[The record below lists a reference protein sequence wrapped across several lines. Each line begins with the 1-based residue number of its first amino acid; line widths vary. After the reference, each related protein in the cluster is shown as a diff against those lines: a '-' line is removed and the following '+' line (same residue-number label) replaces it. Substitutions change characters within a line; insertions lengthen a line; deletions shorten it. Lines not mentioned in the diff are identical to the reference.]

1 MPPEPSER
9 IVLRPCSV
17 HWQKSL
23 EELVVK
29 RQIEIGALE
38 VFLRYY
44 EDISILLKTK
54 RIAITGAPAIGKTT
68 LSAAL
73 EALGYPVFHEQA
85 REIIQQSLDNG
96 TDVLPWKDLN
106 AFTEVVWQLRNQQY
120 SSAVLGKINFYDR
133 TNLDAYA
140 YLIKGETQLT
150 EQWSKELEEMHFDA
164 VFFLPVWHEIHS
176 LDKQRMETLEDC
188 IEVDGFL
195 KLAYREKGYNLI
207 EVPRVSVEER
217 VAFIEAHL

>member
-1 MPPEPSER
+1 LASR
-9 IVLRPCSV
+9 
-17 HWQKSL
+17 QK
-23 EELVVK
+23 
-29 RQIEIGALE
+29 EIDALE
-38 VFLRYY
+38 VFLRFY
-44 EDISILLKTK
+44 EDISIQLKTK
-54 RIAITGAPAIGKTT
+54 RIAITGAPATGKTT
-68 LSAAL
+68 LSASL

-96 TDVLPWKDLN
+96 TDILPWKDLN

-120 SSAVLGKINFYDR
+120 SSAELGKINFYDR

-150 EQWSKELEEMHFDA
+150 EQWSKDLDQMHFDA
-164 VFFLPVWHEIHS
+164 VFFLPVWPEIHS

-188 IEVDGFL
+188 IEVDGYL
-195 KLAYREKGYNLI
+195 KRAYREKGYNLI
-207 EVPRVSVEER
+207 EVPLVSVEER

>member
-17 HWQKSL
+17 QWQKSL

-54 RIAITGAPAIGKTT
+54 RIAITGAPATGKTT

-73 EALGYPVFHEQA
+73 ESLGYPVFHEQA
-85 REIIQQSLDNG
+85 REIIQQ
-96 TDVLPWKDLN
+96 WWRKD
-106 AFTEVVWQLRNQQY
+106 A
-120 SSAVLGKINFYDR
+120 
-133 TNLDAYA
+133 
-140 YLIKGETQLT
+140 
-150 EQWSKELEEMHFDA
+150 SKEGCVLSPACPGGIGGRAGH
-164 VFFLPVWHEIHS
+164 
-176 LDKQRMETLEDC
+176 
-188 IEVDGFL
+188 G
-195 KLAYREKGYNLI
+195 
-207 EVPRVSVEER
+207 
-217 VAFIEAHL
+217 

>member
-1 MPPEPSER
+1 LASR
-9 IVLRPCSV
+9 
-17 HWQKSL
+17 QK
-23 EELVVK
+23 
-29 RQIEIGALE
+29 EIDALE
-38 VFLRYY
+38 VFLRFY
-44 EDISILLKTK
+44 EDISIQLKTK
-54 RIAITGAPAIGKTT
+54 RIAITGAPATGKTT
-68 LSAAL
+68 LSASL

-96 TDVLPWKDLN
+96 TDILPWKDLN

-120 SSAVLGKINFYDR
+120 SNAELGKINFYDR

-150 EQWSKELEEMHFDA
+150 EQWSKDLDQMHFDA
-164 VFFLPVWHEIHS
+164 VFFLPVWPKIHS

-188 IEVDGFL
+188 IEVDGYL
-195 KLAYREKGYNLI
+195 KRAYREKGYNLI
-207 EVPRVSVEER
+207 EVPLVSVEER

>member
-1 MPPEPSER
+1 MEKLSR
-9 IVLRPCSV
+9 I
-17 HWQKSL
+17 
-23 EELVVK
+23 
-29 RQIEIGALE
+29 IGN
-38 VFLRYY
+38 
-44 EDISILLKTK
+44 KTK
-54 RIAITGAPAIGKTT
+54 RNRRIRSIFEVLRRYLNPIENEENCNNGCARYRKTT

-73 EALGYPVFHEQA
+73 ESLGYPVFHEQA
-85 REIIQQSLDNG
+85 REIIQQSLDDG
-96 TDVLPWKDLN
+96 TDILPWKDLN
-106 AFTEVVWQLRNQQY
+106 AFTDVVWQLRNEQY
-120 SSAVLGKINFYDR
+120 SNAVLGKINFYDR

-150 EQWSKELEEMHFDA
+150 EQWSKELQQMHFDA

>member
-1 MPPEPSER
+1 MASR
-9 IVLRPCSV
+9 
-17 HWQKSL
+17 QK
-23 EELVVK
+23 
-29 RQIEIGALE
+29 EIDALE
-38 VFLRYY
+38 VFLRFY
-44 EDISILLKTK
+44 EDISIQLKTK
-54 RIAITGAPAIGKTT
+54 RIAITGAPATGKTT
-68 LSAAL
+68 LSASL

-96 TDVLPWKDLN
+96 TDILPWKDLN

-120 SSAVLGKINFYDR
+120 SSAELGKINFYDR

-150 EQWSKELEEMHFDA
+150 EQWSKDLDQMHFDA
-164 VFFLPVWHEIHS
+164 VFFLPVWPEIHS

-188 IEVDGFL
+188 IEVDGYL
-195 KLAYREKGYNLI
+195 KRAYREKGYNLI
-207 EVPRVSVEER
+207 EVPLVSVEER

>member
-1 MPPEPSER
+1 VATRRKEF
-9 IVLRPCSV
+9 
-17 HWQKSL
+17 
-23 EELVVK
+23 
-29 RQIEIGALE
+29 GALE
-38 VFLRYY
+38 VFLRFY

-54 RIAITGAPAIGKTT
+54 RIAITGAPATGKTT

-73 EALGYPVFHEQA
+73 ESLGYPVFHEQA
-85 REIIQQSLDNG
+85 REIIQQSLDQG
-96 TDVLPWKDLN
+96 TDILPWKDLN

-120 SSAVLGKINFYDR
+120 SNAVLGKINFYDR

-150 EQWSKELEEMHFDA
+150 KKWSEELEQTHFDA
-164 VFFLPVWHEIHS
+164 VFFLPVWPEIHS

-188 IEVDGFL
+188 IEVDGYL
-195 KLAYREKGYNLI
+195 KQAYREKGYDLI
-207 EVPRVSVEER
+207 EVPMLSVEER

>member
-1 MPPEPSER
+1 MATRRKEF
-9 IVLRPCSV
+9 
-17 HWQKSL
+17 
-23 EELVVK
+23 
-29 RQIEIGALE
+29 GALE
-38 VFLRYY
+38 VFLRFY

-54 RIAITGAPAIGKTT
+54 RIAITGAPATGKTT
-68 LSAAL
+68 LSASL

-150 EQWSKELEEMHFDA
+150 EQWSEELELMHFDA
-164 VFFLPVWHEIHS
+164 VFFLPVWPEIHS

-188 IEVDGFL
+188 IEVEGYL
-195 KLAYREKGYNLI
+195 KRAYREKGYHLI
-207 EVPRVSVEER
+207 EVPMVSVEER
-217 VAFIEAHL
+217 VAFIEAHI

>member
-1 MPPEPSER
+1 VATRRKEF
-9 IVLRPCSV
+9 
-17 HWQKSL
+17 
-23 EELVVK
+23 
-29 RQIEIGALE
+29 GALE
-38 VFLRYY
+38 VFLRFY

-54 RIAITGAPAIGKTT
+54 RIAITGAPATGKTT

-73 EALGYPVFHEQA
+73 ESLGYPVFHEQA
-85 REIIQQSLDNG
+85 REIIQQSLDEG
-96 TDVLPWKDLN
+96 TDILPWKDLI

-120 SSAVLGKINFYDR
+120 SNAVLGKINFYDR

-150 EQWSKELEEMHFDA
+150 KKWSEELEQTHFDA
-164 VFFLPVWHEIHS
+164 VFFLPVWPEIHS

-188 IEVDGFL
+188 IEVDGYL
-195 KLAYREKGYNLI
+195 KQAYREKGYDLI
-207 EVPRVSVEER
+207 EVPMLSVEER

>member
-1 MPPEPSER
+1 LASR
-9 IVLRPCSV
+9 
-17 HWQKSL
+17 QK
-23 EELVVK
+23 
-29 RQIEIGALE
+29 EIDALE
-38 VFLRYY
+38 VFLRFY
-44 EDISILLKTK
+44 EDISIQLKTK
-54 RIAITGAPAIGKTT
+54 RIAITGAPATGKTT
-68 LSAAL
+68 LSASL

-96 TDVLPWKDLN
+96 TDILPWKDLN

-120 SSAVLGKINFYDR
+120 SNAELGKINFYDR

-150 EQWSKELEEMHFDA
+150 EQWSKDLDQMHFDA
-164 VFFLPVWHEIHS
+164 VFFLPVWPEIHS

-188 IEVDGFL
+188 IEVDGYL
-195 KLAYREKGYNLI
+195 KRAYREKGYNLI
-207 EVPRVSVEER
+207 EVPLVSVEER

>member
-1 MPPEPSER
+1 MASR
-9 IVLRPCSV
+9 
-17 HWQKSL
+17 QK
-23 EELVVK
+23 
-29 RQIEIGALE
+29 EIDALE
-38 VFLRYY
+38 VFLRFY
-44 EDISILLKTK
+44 EDISIQLKTK
-54 RIAITGAPAIGKTT
+54 RIAITGAPATGKTT
-68 LSAAL
+68 LSASL

-96 TDVLPWKDLN
+96 TDILPWKDLN

-120 SSAVLGKINFYDR
+120 SNAELGKINFYDR

-150 EQWSKELEEMHFDA
+150 EQWSKDLDQMHFDA
-164 VFFLPVWHEIHS
+164 VFFLPVWPEIHS

-188 IEVDGFL
+188 IEVDGYL
-195 KLAYREKGYNLI
+195 KRAYREKGYNLI
-207 EVPRVSVEER
+207 EVPLVSVEER

>member
-1 MPPEPSER
+1 MATRRKEF
-9 IVLRPCSV
+9 
-17 HWQKSL
+17 
-23 EELVVK
+23 
-29 RQIEIGALE
+29 GALE
-38 VFLRYY
+38 VFLRFY

-54 RIAITGAPAIGKTT
+54 RIAITGAPATGKTT
-68 LSAAL
+68 LSASL

-85 REIIQQSLDNG
+85 REIIQQSLDEG
-96 TDVLPWKDLN
+96 TDILPWKDLN

-150 EQWSKELEEMHFDA
+150 KKWSEELEQTHFDA
-164 VFFLPVWHEIHS
+164 VFFLPVWPEIHS

-188 IEVDGFL
+188 IEVDGYL
-195 KLAYREKGYNLI
+195 KQAYREKGYDLI
-207 EVPRVSVEER
+207 EVPMLSVEER